1 MAGSEKSVAFERS
14 GGRITILLG
23 EEERELIANLAG
35 QFRSVLA
42 EDTSPNLR
50 RLYPT
55 AYPDDADKD
64 SEYASLVHEDLL
76 RSRLNAVE
84 TVEATVQADSIDP
97 DELTAWMALLNGL
110 RLLLGTRLDISEEDG
125 FDPDAPDAPTRALLT
140 WLGLLLEE
148 SVLAATTFLPPHT
161 HPMTL

>member
-1 MAGSEKSVAFERS
+1 MAGSEKSVAFKRS

-42 EDTSPNLR
+42 EDASPDLR

-64 SEYASLVHEDLL
+64 SEYASLVHDDLL
-76 RSRLNAVE
+76 RSRLESVE
-84 TVEATVQADSIDP
+84 IVQATVQANSIDP
-97 DELTAWMALLNGL
+97 NELAAWMGLFSGL
-110 RLLLGTRLDISEEDG
+110 RLLLGTRLDVSEDDE
-125 FDPDAPDAPTRALLT
+125 FDPDAPDAPTRALLA

-148 SVLAATTFLPPHT
+148 SVEIATDYLPPHA
-161 HPMTL
+161 HQ

>member
-1 MAGSEKSVAFERS
+1 MPGSDKPVAFERS
-14 GGRITILLG
+14 ENRTRILLG
-23 EEERELIANLAG
+23 WEERELIADLAG

-42 EDTSPNLR
+42 EDTSPDLR

-76 RSRLNAVE
+76 RSRLDAVE
-84 TVEATVQADSIDP
+84 TVEATAQADSIDA
-97 DELTAWMALLNGL
+97 DELAAWMTLLSSL

-125 FDPDAPDAPTRALLT
+125 FDPDAADAPTRALLA

-148 SVLAATTFLPPHT
+148 SVAAATAHLPPHN
-161 HPMTL
+161 HQ